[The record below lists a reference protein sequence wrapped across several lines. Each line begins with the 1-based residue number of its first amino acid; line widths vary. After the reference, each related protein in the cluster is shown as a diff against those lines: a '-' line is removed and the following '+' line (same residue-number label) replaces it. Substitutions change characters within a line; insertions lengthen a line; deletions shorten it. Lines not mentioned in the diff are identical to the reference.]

1 MDTIGENIEL
11 LQSVQNPKVKHGLV
25 RDLLAAASI
34 RPEAVYPYF
43 DRFVELLKSQN
54 KILKCTAIDVIG
66 LLSKVDK
73 ENKVDAMVGKLTTL
87 VKEGKLIT
95 ANHAISALSAIASAK
110 PRFKQK
116 VAGAFLKAEQY
127 NYETTECK
135 NIVLGK
141 VIEAIRPIAADVT
154 SKNEIMGF
162 VKRQTRNARN
172 STRKKAQQFL
182 KRWESNTRKKT
193 VW

>member
-11 LQSVQNPKVKHGLV
+11 MQSAQNPKIKYDSV
-25 RDLLAAASI
+25 RHLLAAARI
-34 RPEAVYPYF
+34 RPEAVYPHF

-54 KILKCTAIDVIG
+54 KILKWTAIDVIG

-73 ENKVDAMVGKLTTL
+73 ENRVDAMVGKLTTL
-87 VKEGKLIT
+87 VKEGQLIT

-110 PRFKQK
+110 PRFRQK

-127 NYETTECK
+127 KYETTECK

-141 VIEAIRPIAADVT
+141 VIEAIRPIAANVA
-154 SKNEIMGF
+154 SKNEIIGF
-162 VKRQTRNARN
+162 VKRQTRNARS

-182 KRWESNTRKKT
+182 KHWESNSQKKT

>member
-11 LQSVQNPKVKHGLV
+11 MQSAPNPKVKYGSV
-25 RDLLAAASI
+25 RDLLAAARI
-34 RPEAVYPYF
+34 RPEAVYPHF

-54 KILKCTAIDVIG
+54 NILKWTAIDVIG

-87 VKEGKLIT
+87 VKEGKFIT

-116 VAGAFLKAEQY
+116 VAVALLKAEQY
-127 NYETTECK
+127 KYETTECK

-141 VIEAIRPIAADVT
+141 VIEAIRPIAASVA
-154 SKNEIMGF
+154 SKNEIIGF
-162 VKRQTRNARN
+162 VKRQTRNARS

-182 KRWESNTRKKT
+182 KGWESNSRKKT